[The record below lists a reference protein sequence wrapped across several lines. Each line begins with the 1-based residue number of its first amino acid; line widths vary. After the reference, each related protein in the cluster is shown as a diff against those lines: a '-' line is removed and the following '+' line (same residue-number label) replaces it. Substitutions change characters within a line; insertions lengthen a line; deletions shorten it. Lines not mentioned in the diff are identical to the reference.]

1 MPRMRTIEQAAA
13 ELKATDPHTAL
24 TKNAIRQLVLS
35 GTIPAISVGNKRLI
49 CMEQLEKFLTEGA
62 L

>member
-13 ELKATDPHTAL
+13 ELKATDPHTAFA
-24 TKNAIRQLVLS
+24 KNANRQLGLS
-35 GTIPAISVGNKRLI
+35 GAIPAISVGNKRLI

>member
-13 ELKATDPHTAL
+13 ELKATDPYTAL

-49 CMEQLEKFLTEGA
+49 CMELLEKFLTEGA